1 MPVESPYPRI
11 DIPAV
16 SVYDQVFGTLDPEE
30 EARTAITDPAT
41 GVTVTYGELRRQVDL
56 FAGALAARG
65 IGVGDVVALHCP
77 NTHAFAVAFHGIM
90 RAGATVTTVGSLN
103 TAEDVAKQITLSG
116 ASLLFTV
123 GLLGTNGVTGAR
135 NAGLPDDAVIDL
147 TDGDRGLAAML
158 QQGHPAPEVSF
169 DPATHVAVLPFS
181 SGTTGVPKGVKL
193 SHTNLVANILQ
204 TLPQLTENGQG
215 RDSTVMAVLPFFH
228 IYGMNTV
235 LNTTLANRAHLVT
248 MPSFDLTRFLELH
261 QAHGIDFTFVAPP
274 IAVVLAKHPLVD
286 DYDLDKLST
295 LLSGAA
301 ALDHSLAAA
310 VQERLGVTVV
320 QGYGMTETSP
330 VTHTG
335 IRGTTPL
342 DSIGLPVANTEC
354 KVVDLTDDAL
364 GEILPPGN
372 EQERSEAGE
381 MWVRGPQVML
391 GYLDN
396 EEATANTLLEGGWL
410 RTGDVAEYDHEG
422 NLYVVD
428 RAKELIKYKG
438 YQVAPAEL
446 EALLM
451 THDDVAD
458 AAVVGFIR
466 EEDGEELPR
475 AFVVAQVRDGHPVE
489 IDTGALME
497 WVAEQVAP
505 YKKVR
510 MVEIVAEIP
519 KSGTGKILRKDLRGV
534 PVGGGAG

>member
-1 MPVESPYPRI
+1 MPVASPYPRI
-11 DIPAV
+11 DVPDI
-16 SVYDQVFGTLDPEE
+16 SVYDQVFGTLAPGDEE
-30 EARTAITDPAT
+30 RPAVTDSAT
-41 GVTVTYGELRRQVDL
+41 GVTVTYGELRQQVDL

-65 IGVGDVVALHCP
+65 VGVGDVVALHCP
-77 NTHAFAVAFHGIM
+77 NTHAFVVAFHGIL

-103 TAEDVAKQITLSG
+103 TAEDVAKQVTIAG

-123 GLLGTNGVTGAR
+123 EMLGPNGADGAR
-135 NAGLPDDAVIDL
+135 KAGLSDEAIVDL
-147 TDGDRGLAAML
+147 TDGTQGLAAML
-158 QQGHPAPEVSF
+158 QQGHPAPEVTI
-169 DPATHVAVLPFS
+169 DPASHVAVLPFS
-181 SGTTGVPKGVKL
+181 SGTTGVPKGVRL

-204 TLPQLTENGQG
+204 TLPQLTENGQD
-215 RDSTVMAVLPFFH
+215 RNSSVMAVLPFFH

-248 MPSFDLTRFLELH
+248 MPSFDLKTFLELH
-261 QAHGIDFTFVAPP
+261 QAHGIDFSFVAPP

-286 DYDLDKLST
+286 DYDLDKLKT

-301 ALDHSLAAA
+301 ALDHALAAA

-342 DSIGLPVANTEC
+342 ESIGLPVANTEC
-354 KVVDLTDDAL
+354 KVVDLTDEAL

-372 EQERSEAGE
+372 EGEKSDSGE
-381 MWVRGPQVML
+381 MWVRGPQIML

-396 EEATANTLLEGGWL
+396 EEATQNTLVGDGWL
-410 RTGDVAEYDHEG
+410 RTGDVVEYDHGG
-422 NLYVVD
+422 NVYVVD

-451 THDDVAD
+451 THEDVAD

-475 AFVVAQVRDGHPVE
+475 AFVVAQVHDGEPVTV
-489 IDTGALME
+489 DKDALIA

-505 YKKVR
+505 YKKIR
-510 MVEIVAEIP
+510 MVEVVDEIP

-534 PVGGGAG
+534 PVSG

>member
-1 MPVESPYPRI
+1 MPVESPYQRI
-11 DIPAV
+11 DIPAI
-16 SVYDQVFGTLDPEE
+16 SVYDQVFGTLGPEE
-30 EARTAITDPAT
+30 TGRTALTDSVT
-41 GVTVTYGELRRQVDL
+41 GVTVTYGELRDQVDL

-65 IGVGDVVALHCP
+65 TGVGDVVALHCP

-90 RAGATVTTVGSLN
+90 RAGATVTTIGSLS
-103 TAEDVAKQITLSG
+103 TAEDVAKQISMAG

-123 GLLGTNGVTGAR
+123 EMLGPNGADGAR
-135 NAGLPDDAVIDL
+135 KAGLPDDAIIDL
-147 TDGDRGLAAML
+147 TDGERGLAAML

-204 TLPQLTENGQG
+204 TLPQLAENGQS
-215 RDSTVMAVLPFFH
+215 RDSSVMAVLPFFH

-235 LNTTLANRAHLVT
+235 LNATLANRAHLVT
-248 MPSFDLTRFLELH
+248 MPSFELKNFLELH
-261 QAHGIDFTFVAPP
+261 QAHRIDFTFVAPP
-274 IAVVLAKHPLVD
+274 IAVVLAKHPMVD
-286 DYDLDKLST
+286 DYDLDSLTT

-301 ALDHSLAAA
+301 ALDHALAAA
-310 VQERLGVTVV
+310 VQDRLNVTIV

-335 IRGTTPL
+335 IRGKTPL
-342 DSIGLPVANTEC
+342 ESIGLPVANTEC

-372 EQERSEAGE
+372 EGEKSDAGE
-381 MWVRGPQVML
+381 LWVRGPQIML
-391 GYLDN
+391 GYLNN
-396 EEATANTLLEGGWL
+396 EEATANTLVGDGWL
-410 RTGDVAEYDHEG
+410 RTGDVVEYDHEG
-422 NLYVVD
+422 NVYVVD

-451 THDDVAD
+451 THPDIAD

-475 AFVVAQVRDGHPVE
+475 AFVVAQIRDGNPVE
-489 IDTGALME
+489 VDKDALME

-505 YKKVR
+505 YKKIR
-510 MVEIVAEIP
+510 MVEVIAEIP
-519 KSGTGKILRKDLRGV
+519 KSGTGKILRKDLRGL
-534 PVGGGAG
+534 PVSTGN